1 MNSARGGIQ
10 TIFKDV
16 MTAGTTNSAVRS
28 GRGGARP
35 GAGRKRS
42 NSSVTGRVTA
52 RDEVTAGGC
61 FVYVVHET
69 DCPSVCKIGIAKDPM
84 TRFSSLQVGTWRQ
97 LTLACAFGVASQTRA
112 LAIEAAVHYALRDL
126 HLRGEWF
133 KVNAA
138 RACSMILSAVN
149 RECGD
154 VSMGLDSDA
163 RE

>member
-1 MNSARGGIQ
+1 MNKSGGRIQ

-16 MTAGTTNSAVRS
+16 MTAGTPNTAIRR

-42 NSSVTGRVTA
+42 MSPVTGGITA
-52 RDEVTAGGC
+52 RDEVTSGGC

-69 DCPSVCKIGIAKDPM
+69 DCPGVCKIGIAKDPM

-97 LTLACAFGVASQTRA
+97 LTLACAFGVPSQTRA
-112 LAIEAAVHYALRDL
+112 LAIEAAVHQALCDL

-133 KVNAA
+133 KVSASK
-138 RACSMILSAVN
+138 ACSMILSAAN

-154 VSMGLDSDA
+154 ISMGLDVDA
-163 RE
+163 GE

>member
-1 MNSARGGIQ
+1 MNSAEGQIQ

-16 MTAGTTNSAVRS
+16 MTAVAFNTAVRR

-42 NSSVTGRVTA
+42 TSPVTGRVTA

-69 DCPSVCKIGIAKDPM
+69 DCPGICKIGIAKDPI

-97 LTLACAFGVASQTRA
+97 LTLACAFGVASQSQA
-112 LAIEAAVHYALRDL
+112 LAIEASVHHALRDL

-133 KVNAA
+133 KVNAS
-138 RACSMILSAVN
+138 RACSMILSAVS
-149 RECGD
+149 RERGD
-154 VSMGLDSDA
+154 ASGWLDPDA
-163 RE
+163 GE